1 MACQLRKEP
10 HPSRCVL
17 RDDLTVLLNQLHEA
31 EVVALGN
38 PIYFSEVSGEMHSF
52 FERFLFQYLNYDDY
66 SKPSSPAKRT
76 AWIFT
81 MNMPESLF
89 HDFGYSALFQRYENW
104 MKLYF
109 GHCETLLATDT
120 MQVKDYSRYHLGCW
134 YGNAQRLRHETVF
147 PEECRKAYELSIKLV
162 KS

>member
-1 MACQLRKEP
+1 
-10 HPSRCVL
+10 
-17 RDDLTVLLNQLHEA
+17 
-31 EVVALGN
+31 
-38 PIYFSEVSGEMHSF
+38 
-52 FERFLFQYLNYDDY
+52 
-66 SKPSSPAKRT
+66 
-76 AWIFT
+76 

-134 YGNAQRLRHETVF
+134 DGNAKRLRHETVF
-147 PEECRKAYELSIKLV
+147 PEVCRKAYQLGIKLV
-162 KS
+162 ES